1 MATAQAPQM
10 TGRCWLTAR
19 AARALGHDV
28 PDDINDDEAVRLV
41 PTEETR

>member
-1 MATAQAPQM
+1 MADQSPQM

-28 PDDINDDEAVRLV
+28 PADIDDDEAVRLV
-41 PTEETR
+41 TKETR